1 MIVPTTA
8 TKKHQSLFLEVHL
21 SHGQVLVL
29 EDRTKKSSVK
39 LILTATEIVDL
50 APQTTAQTKMQKSK
64 ENTCCSFHDINLK
77 NK

>member
-1 MIVPTTA
+1 MIVSTTA
-8 TKKHQSLFLEVHL
+8 TKKHKSLFLEVHL

-29 EDRTKKSSVK
+29 QDRIKKSSVK

-50 APQTTAQTKMQKSK
+50 ALQTTAQTKMQKNK